1 MANQTKTIK
10 LTFKST
16 LILLEWIK
24 DDIDSTTRYINRLKE
39 QENLD
44 DYDKAQLIKIKEKLP
59 ELETLYMELLG
70 F

>member
-10 LTFKST
+10 LSFKST

-24 DDIDSTTRYINRLKE
+24 DEIDNTTRYINRLEE

-44 DYDKAQLIKIKEKLP
+44 DYDKAQLIKNKEKLP